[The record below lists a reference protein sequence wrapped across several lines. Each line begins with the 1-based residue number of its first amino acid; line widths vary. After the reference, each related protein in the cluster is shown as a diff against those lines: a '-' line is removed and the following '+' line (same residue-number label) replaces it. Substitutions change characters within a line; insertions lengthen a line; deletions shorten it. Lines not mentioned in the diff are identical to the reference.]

1 MSILDISKVH
11 MYDFFYN
18 HLKPK
23 YGENMKLNFTDTDSF
38 CLEIQTLDVYADMKE
53 NSDIFDTSNFPTNHF
68 CIVIKIKRSLESLKM
83 NVQITPHLNL
93 WVSSQRC
100 TVLIWGLQ
108 RKILR
113 FSIFLGLK
121 MW

>member
-1 MSILDISKVH
+1 MWVCQSWILVKLIC
-11 MYDFFYN
+11 MIFFYN

-38 CLEIQTLDVYADMKE
+38 CLEIQTPDVYADMKE
-53 NSDIFDTSNFPTNHF
+53 NSDFFDTSNFPTNHFF

-108 RKILR
+108 RKR
-113 FSIFLGLK
+113 WPKGSIGL
-121 MW
+121 